1 MNWKKELIDFYKQRK
16 EFVQKY
22 LSKNV
27 DFTEVIDP
35 CIEQKKDNPIMLIGE
50 APGKKEVELHSPFV
64 GKAGENLT
72 YLISLSQL
80 DRCKDFLITNAFPFR
95 TYENNKNRTP
105 KSDELKIGAKLL
117 KKEIEI
123 VKPSLI
129 LLLGNSAIRAFLYID
144 DFKEVKNLKKCG
156 IYEIKGYKIGI
167 CFHPS
172 PLAFN
177 RNEIRRNLEEF
188 FKNLVK

>member
-35 CIEQKKDNPIMLIGE
+35 CIEQKKDNPIMIIGE

-167 CFHPS
+167 CFCLLYTSPS
-172 PLAFN
+172 P
-177 RNEIRRNLEEF
+177 RD
-188 FKNLVK
+188 